1 MKTRIIAVMFFI
13 GMTVASV
20 YSNDV
25 LSRGKQGGSPEK
37 IDRWV
42 IEQTALQGKAE
53 FLVILSDQ
61 ADLSAAD
68 RLRTKEEKGWYVY
81 RTLFDKAKQTQKPI
95 IAWLK
100 SNGVEFRSF
109 YIVNM
114 IWVNGTM
121 DVALSLA
128 ARPDVKR
135 IDGNPIIQ
143 NNLPQ
148 PSPVQEIETPSTPD
162 AIEQG
167 IIYSKADKVWQI
179 GFTGQGIVVGDA
191 DTGFQWDHPA
201 LKPHYRGWN
210 GSVANHDYNWH
221 DSIHMELGTNGT
233 NPCGYNSTV
242 PCPDQAHGTHTIG
255 TAVGSDGGTNQIG
268 MAPGAKWIGCR
279 NMEEGIGRPSTYL
292 ECFQFFLAPYPVGGT
307 TAQGDPTKAPD
318 VTTNSW
324 GCPLGPPPGGETCMT
339 DSLQAGIEA
348 QRAAGI
354 VTVVA
359 AGNSGSGC
367 STVSDPPSFYA
378 ASFTVGAL
386 NNGTPNDPPTIA
398 SFSSRG
404 PATADGSNRIKPDI
418 TAPGTLVRSS
428 VPTNSY
434 QFLQGT
440 SMATPHVAGAIALM
454 LSAQPSLRGKVD
466 IIEGILKD
474 SAIHV
479 STTLCSSSGWPN
491 NVFGYG
497 QLNAEAATNMAL
509 TTFSPQS
516 AAFTSTGIE
525 GTLQV
530 SAPTGVSWTATTTD
544 SWITLVNET
553 GTGNGVVDFIVRDNS
568 TPSVRIGKITV
579 AHRDFTIRQ
588 APAGQSTCTYAFN
601 PTFQTFPPGGGS
613 ATVSVAAGEDCV
625 WAAMANVPW
634 ITFTTDNGGIGAGS
648 IMFVVAANPGPT
660 ARKAQIKINRTIFS
674 VKQK

>member
-1 MKTRIIAVMFFI
+1 MKTRVIAVLFFI
-13 GMTVASV
+13 GLTVASV
-20 YSNDV
+20 YSNDF
-25 LSRGKQGGSPEK
+25 LSRSKQAGSLEK

-42 IEQTALQGKAE
+42 IEQTALKGQAE

-81 RTLFDKAKQTQKPI
+81 RTLFDKAEQTQKPI

-100 SNGVEFRSF
+100 SKGVEYRSF

-121 DVALSLA
+121 DVALTLA
-128 ARPDVKR
+128 ARSDVKR

-148 PSPVQEIETPSTPD
+148 PSPAQEFEGPSSPD
-162 AIEQG
+162 AVEQG
-167 IIYSKADKVWQI
+167 ISYSNAPAVWAL
-179 GFTGQGIVVGDA
+179 GFTGQGIVVGDG

-242 PCPDQAHGTHTIG
+242 PCPDQAHGTHTMG
-255 TAVGSDGGTNQIG
+255 TVVGSDGGSNQIG
-268 MAPGAKWIGCR
+268 MAPGAQWIGCR

-324 GCPLGPPPGGETCMT
+324 GCPIGPPPNGETCIT
-339 DSLQAGIEA
+339 NSLQAGVEA

-367 STVSDPPSFYA
+367 STVSDPPAFYA

-386 NNGTPNDPPTIA
+386 NNGFDTIA

-404 PATADGSNRIKPDI
+404 PVTADGSNRIKPDI
-418 TAPGTLVRSS
+418 SAPGTNVRSS
-428 VPTNSY
+428 VPSNAYGS
-434 QFLQGT
+434 LSGT

-454 LSAQPSLRGKVD
+454 LSAQPSLRGQVST
-466 IIEGILKD
+466 IEGILED
-474 SAIHV
+474 SAVHI
-479 STTLCSSSGWPN
+479 STSLCSSSGTWPN
-491 NVFGYG
+491 NVYGYG
-497 QLNAEAATNMAL
+497 RLNAEAATNMAL
-509 TTFSPQS
+509 TTFSPMS
-516 AAFTSTGIE
+516 AAFTSTGTD
-525 GTLQV
+525 GTLHV
-530 SAPTGVSWTATTTD
+530 SAPTGVNWTATTTD
-544 SWITLVNET
+544 SWITLVNDS
-553 GTGNGVVDFIVRDNS
+553 GTGNGIVDFIVRDNA
-568 TPSVRIGKITV
+568 TPSIRVGKITV

-588 APAGQSTCTYAFN
+588 APAGQSSCTYAFN
-601 PTFQTFPPGGGS
+601 PTFQTFPSGGGS
-613 ATVSVAAGEDCV
+613 ATVSVATGEDCV
-625 WAAMANVPW
+625 WAATANVPW
-634 ITFTTDNGGIGAGS
+634 ITFATDNGGVGAGN
-648 IMFVVAANPGPT
+648 IMFVVAANPGPS
-660 ARKAQIKINRTIFS
+660 ARKAQIKINSTVFS

>member
-1 MKTRIIAVMFFI
+1 MAVLFFI
-13 GMTVASV
+13 GLTVASV
-20 YSNDV
+20 YSNDFM
-25 LSRGKQGGSPEK
+25 SSSKQAGSLEK
-37 IDRWV
+37 IDGWV
-42 IEQTALQGKAE
+42 IEQTALKGKAE

-81 RTLFDKAKQTQKPI
+81 RTLFDKAEQTQKPI

-100 SNGVEFRSF
+100 SKGVEYRPF

-114 IWVNGTM
+114 IWVNATM

-148 PSPVQEIETPSTPD
+148 PTPAQEFERPAMPD

-167 IIYSKADKVWQI
+167 ISYSHADQVWAL
-179 GFTGQGIVVGDA
+179 GFTGQGIVVGDG

-255 TAVGSDGGTNQIG
+255 TVVGSDGGANQIG
-268 MAPGAKWIGCR
+268 MAPGAQWIGCR

-324 GCPLGPPPGGETCMT
+324 GCPIGPPPNGETCVT
-339 DSLQAGIEA
+339 NSLQAGVEA
-348 QRAAGI
+348 QRSAGI

-386 NNGTPNDPPTIA
+386 NNGTDTIA

-418 TAPGTLVRSS
+418 SAPGTSVRSS
-428 VPTNSY
+428 VPSNAYNFSS
-434 QFLQGT
+434 GT

-454 LSAQPSLRGKVD
+454 LSAQPSLRGHVST
-466 IIEGILKD
+466 IEGILED
-474 SAIHV
+474 SAFHL
-479 STTLCSSSGWPN
+479 SSALCSSSGTWPN

-497 QLNAEAATNMAL
+497 RLDAKAATDMAL
-509 TTFSPQS
+509 TTFSPPS
-516 AAFTSTGIE
+516 AAFSSTGTDGI
-525 GTLQV
+525 LRV
-530 SAPTGVSWTATTTD
+530 SAPSGVNWTATTTD
-544 SWITLVNET
+544 SWINLVNAS
-553 GTGNGVVDFIVRDNS
+553 GTGNGVVDFIVRDNT
-568 TPSVRIGKITV
+568 TPSVRVGKITV
-579 AHRDFTIRQ
+579 AHRDFIVRQ
-588 APAGQSTCTYAFN
+588 APAGQSNCTYVFN
-601 PTFQTFPPGGGS
+601 PTFQTFPSGGGA
-613 ATVSVAAGEDCV
+613 ATVVVATGEECV
-625 WAAMANVPW
+625 WAATANVPW
-634 ITFTTDNGGIGAGS
+634 ITFPTDNGGVGAGS
-648 IMFVVAANPGPT
+648 LMFVVAANPGPS
-660 ARKAQIKINRTIFS
+660 ARKAQIKINGTVFS